1 MVLLR
6 LDNFNLISTDSC
18 IDFFYLSLSLHDVVI
33 LSACGNL

>member
-6 LDNFNLISTDSC
+6 LDNFNLIAAL
-18 IDFFYLSLSLHDVVI
+18 IFFNLSLSLHDVVI